1 MNISKISEILNKRNL
16 LIVLILIL
24 IPTLIGFFYNSLIPN
39 SLSFIYKP
47 TKIES
52 INDSSLFSSNQG
64 SNPIK
69 KDINLINPVKDST
82 IKPEEI
88 NRTKSKNL
96 DSLKL
101 IENTETKKIKEEEN
115 SLGIKTVNFSQM
127 KKIIN
132 SSEFII
138 IDARQAEQYQK
149 GHIPGA
155 INIFALDEPD
165 YKVPKILDLPQNKK
179 IIVYCDGGNC
189 DLSLELSKELKKVFG
204 FKQVFLYE
212 AGWEEWSKLY
222 KNKI

>member
-16 LIVLILIL
+16 LTVLILIL
-24 IPTLIGFFYNSLIPN
+24 IPIFIGFIYNSLIPN

-47 TKIES
+47 QKIEN
-52 INDSSLFSSNQG
+52 INDSSLFSSNQTLY
-64 SNPIK
+64 PIK
-69 KDINLINPVKDST
+69 KDTTLINPVKDSI
-82 IKPEEI
+82 IKPEEVKT
-88 NRTKSKNL
+88 NKSKNL
-96 DSLKL
+96 DSLKV
-101 IENTETKKIKEEEN
+101 IENAENKKIKEEEN
-115 SLGIKTVNFSQM
+115 ALGIKTVNFSQM

-138 IDARQAEQYQK
+138 IDARQAEQFQK

-165 YKVPKILDLPQNKK
+165 NKVPKILDLPQNKK

-189 DLSLELSKELKKVFG
+189 DLSMELSKELKKVFG